1 MLRKCRPS
9 RHVTFATCATCATFD
24 IAATCATFD
33 IIPTIVDRLLELGAP
48 KVELDFRSR
57 FALGAGR
64 ERDGVVVVVVALIVH
79 EAGEREEVVVPEHN
93 TFLVG
98 AKVGAS
104 LCGGLLGG

>member
-9 RHVTFATCATCATFD
+9 RHVTFATFATFD

-64 ERDGVVVVVVALIVH
+64 ERDGVVVVVALVVH